1 MLQLDHVTIGAADL
15 SQGAAHLHGQLGIDA
30 PAGGQHTDMGTHN
43 RVLRVGDGVFLELL
57 AIDPAGTSP
66 RRPRWFGMD
75 DARQARKLT
84 ERPRPVGWV
93 LSTSDVAASHAASR
107 VDLGEILA
115 MSRGARSWQ
124 ITVPKSGITAFDGC
138 FPSLIQWSE
147 GPLPANGMSFLGPTL
162 ECVIVHHPQ
171 SDDLRAALDELGAEH
186 LAEVKQDAEPHL
198 AFSFRMP
205 DGSSRVLD

>member
-1 MLQLDHVTIGAADL
+1 MLRLDHVTIGATDL
-15 SQGAAHLHGQLGIDA
+15 SQGAAHLHEQLGIDA
-30 PAGGQHTDMGTHN
+30 PAGGRHTDMGTHN

-75 DARQARKLT
+75 DAHQARKLA

-93 LSTSDVAASHAASR
+93 LSTPDVAAVQAASR

-124 ITVPKSGITAFDGC
+124 ITVPTGGITAFDGC
-138 FPSLIQWSE
+138 FPSLIQWSK
-147 GPLPANGMSFLGPTL
+147 GPPPANGMSFLGPTL
-162 ECVIVHHPQ
+162 ERVILHHPRP
-171 SDDLRAALDELGAEH
+171 DDLRMALDALGAGD

-198 AFSFRMP
+198 AFGFRMP
-205 DGSSRVLD
+205 DGSSRLLA